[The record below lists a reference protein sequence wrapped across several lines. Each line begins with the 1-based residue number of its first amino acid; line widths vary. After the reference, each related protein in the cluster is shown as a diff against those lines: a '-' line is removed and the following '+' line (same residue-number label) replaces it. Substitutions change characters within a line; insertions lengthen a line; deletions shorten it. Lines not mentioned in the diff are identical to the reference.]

1 MKTYPICLEIS
12 GPTAIWARP
21 DTGDSPVSYP
31 APTFSAAR
39 GIFESIVWL
48 QSAEVAP
55 TKVEICAPLVY
66 HNYSTNYGGPPP
78 QSGHGR
84 PNKNTHPIATRLFN
98 RRYPAAARVPSPPR

>member
-55 TKVEICAPLVY
+55 TKGETCAPLAY
-66 HNYSTNYGGPPP
+66 HNYSTNYGGPPRKD
-78 QSGHGR
+78 GR
-84 PNKNTHPIATRLFN
+84 GPNHTKYPPNPTSPFNTM
-98 RRYPAAARVPSPPR
+98 SPPHSRRRSPPS